1 VKHPVW
7 QDIALRLALAA
18 IAGAIIGFNRTEHGR
33 PAGIRTTMLVCIAA
47 SIAMIEANL
56 IAGTTGKTPNSFV
69 NMDILRFPL
78 GVLSGIGFIGAGVI
92 LRQRDIVVGV
102 TTAATMWFGPP
113 VALSFGYARSSFAR
127 PRGSWRPAS
136 RRRAWIGAQ
145 ARQGERILN
154 GNRDKDR
161 ASLQP
166 PDVPLRLGNRRL
178 HPGDCRRIGSA
189 ASA

>member
-1 VKHPVW
+1 
-7 QDIALRLALAA
+7 
-18 IAGAIIGFNRTEHGR
+18 
-33 PAGIRTTMLVCIAA
+33 MLVCIAA

-113 VALSFGYARSSFAR
+113 VALSFGYARSSFER
-127 PRGSWRPAS
+127 PRGSAPSIPSAGPDQS
-136 RRRAWIGAQ
+136 TGAAGRAHLEW
-145 ARQGERILN
+145 
-154 GNRDKDR
+154 
-161 ASLQP
+161 QP
-166 PDVPLRLGNRRL
+166 R
-178 HPGDCRRIGSA
+178 
-189 ASA
+189 